1 MELPRRKPQTDPMD
15 SLNTTN
21 EIVEK
26 WLDPHRMT
34 KRNSE
39 QYLDNFLGSPPNQAL
54 ATLAFFGVGVNL
66 VLFLTRVLGQDNA
79 SAANNVSQ
87 WTGTVYLCSLIGAFL
102 SDSYWG
108 RYLTCAIFQ
117 LIFVAGLVLLSL
129 VSWLFLLKP
138 EGCGDGKQ
146 ICIPTSSIGTALFYL
161 AIYLVAFGYGGHQPT
176 IATFGADQFDEKSPK
191 EKVSKAA
198 FFCYFYFALN
208 VGSLFSNT
216 IMVYYEDNG
225 RWTLGFWVS
234 TGSAVV
240 ALLSFLLGSR
250 GYRYVK
256 PCGNPLPRVTQVF
269 VAATRKWNVVPADKN
284 ELYELQGS
292 KSAIKGSRKILHSD
306 EFGCL
311 DKAATL
317 TEKDQG
323 EPINPWRLCT
333 VTQVEESKCIIRML
347 PIWLCTIIYSVVFT
361 QMASLFVEQGVV
373 MNSTIGNFHLPAAS
387 MSAFDICSVLI
398 CTGIYRHIL
407 APLAGKLSG
416 NPKGLT
422 ELQRMGIGLFIGM
435 LAMVAAGITEIA
447 RLKNVIPG
455 NHSSSLSIF
464 WQIPQYVLVGASE
477 LEFFNGQAPDGIKSF
492 GSSLCMA
499 SISLGNYVSS
509 MLVNVVMGITARG
522 DKPGWIPED
531 LNNGHMERFYF
542 LIAALTAAD
551 LVVYVFCAKWY
562 KCINVEE
569 SDMDQVDNDEQAEE
583 EEEVL
588 QHESRKHRYGYGI
601 RYDMD
606 TQQEIERKG
615 KESKTRRKR
624 KRERSSESEREKVS
638 EIESVSP
645 ERSSE
650 RQKERERKGER
661 EGRTC
666 STTTTTLLFANM
678 IDDAA
683 VQRDSSSSSSFAT
696 AARAWFVERKKAI
709 TKEKSTTCIFVNV
722 RSSSP
727 SIARV
732 VCMVCKST
740 GCSKSMLDGRLS
752 HVKNKLRSLDWSL
765 GRSSNVQYF
774 AKILEALIVCSI
786 SDFIARAMRPDSRFS
801 KHEEKCT
808 KLNPKEKSIAW
819 LVQTL
824 RNT

>member
-1 MELPRRKPQTDPMD
+1 MD

-21 EIVEK
+21 EIMVKERLEDIHLTSEHEETNCSEINEQK
-26 WLDPHRMT
+26 TMSRSLSNAGCI
-34 KRNSE
+34 KRKSIGGWN
-39 QYLDNFLGSPPNQAL
+39 YAIVLLANQAL

-79 SAANNVSQ
+79 SAANNVSK

-176 IATFGADQFDEKSPK
+176 IATFGADQFDEKNPK

-373 MNSTIGNFHLPAAS
+373 MNSTIGNFNLPAAS

-407 APLAGKLSG
+407 VPVAGKLSG

-477 LEFFNGQAPDGIKSF
+477 VFMYVGQLEFFNGQAPDGIKSF

-531 LNNGHMERFYF
+531 LNNGHMDRFYF

-583 EEEVL
+583 EEQVL
-588 QHESRKHRYGYGI
+588 SR
-601 RYDMD
+601 
-606 TQQEIERKG
+606 
-615 KESKTRRKR
+615 
-624 KRERSSESEREKVS
+624 V
-638 EIESVSP
+638 
-645 ERSSE
+645 
-650 RQKERERKGER
+650 
-661 EGRTC
+661 
-666 STTTTTLLFANM
+666 
-678 IDDAA
+678 
-683 VQRDSSSSSSFAT
+683 
-696 AARAWFVERKKAI
+696 
-709 TKEKSTTCIFVNV
+709 
-722 RSSSP
+722 
-727 SIARV
+727 
-732 VCMVCKST
+732 
-740 GCSKSMLDGRLS
+740 
-752 HVKNKLRSLDWSL
+752 
-765 GRSSNVQYF
+765 
-774 AKILEALIVCSI
+774 
-786 SDFIARAMRPDSRFS
+786 
-801 KHEEKCT
+801 
-808 KLNPKEKSIAW
+808 
-819 LVQTL
+819 
-824 RNT
+824 